1 MNRPDSRGSVGA
13 KPEAWSCAAFGSL
26 CQSSLT
32 ASTAWSDWRT
42 SWMVGFM
49 SGLVMPK
56 AASEGPV
63 ATMATVLLVE
73 PPMMKPP
80 IMTLSPVRT
89 SPRVEMLPRRVGLE
103 VALKVAVTEA
113 AAVIVIVQAP
123 LPEQAPDQPAKVK
136 PETAAAES
144 VTLVP
149 EAKEAEQ
156 ALPQSMPAGD
166 EVTVPEPESATE
178 RVNWPG
184 ALTVWVTVLE
194 VAVS

>member
-1 MNRPDSRGSVGA
+1 
-13 KPEAWSCAAFGSL
+13 
-26 CQSSLT
+26 
-32 ASTAWSDWRT
+32 
-42 SWMVGFM
+42 
-49 SGLVMPK
+49 
-56 AASEGPV
+56 
-63 ATMATVLLVE
+63 
-73 PPMMKPP
+73 
-80 IMTLSPVRT
+80 
-89 SPRVEMLPRRVGLE
+89 

-113 AAVIVIVQAP
+113 AAFIVIVQAP
-123 LPEQAPDQPAKVK
+123 LPEQAPDQPAKAK
-136 PETAAAES
+136 PEAAAAES